1 MNFNTNDLI
10 EPIEDVIQILES
22 RVEKEPEPVLLTL
35 LSRYQQAKSVIEKN
49 EKITKINIYGG
60 IKAYLDTFSDY
71 SNPLL
76 AKMAKVEEKLK
87 KYEPK

>member
-10 EPIEDVIQILES
+10 EPIEDVIQILKS

-49 EKITKINIYGG
+49 EKITKI
-60 IKAYLDTFSDY
+60 KS
-71 SNPLL
+71 
-76 AKMAKVEEKLK
+76 
-87 KYEPK
+87 

>member
-49 EKITKINIYGG
+49 EKINIYGG